1 MFWKAES
8 RGTVDPTATTLGEAM
23 EAEAVAMV
31 EEAVVAATP
40 AAIPIMQAEETKVVE
55 AGLEA
60 GLMSDPDPTAGVAT
74 NLHGNSAMGLSQT
87 TPISPRW

>member
-1 MFWKAES
+1 
-8 RGTVDPTATTLGEAM
+8 M

-40 AAIPIMQAEETKVVE
+40 ATTPAVTPMQAEETKVAE
-55 AGLEA
+55 EDLEA
-60 GLMSDPDPTAGVAT
+60 EPMADSDPTAGAAT
-74 NLHGNSAMGLSQT
+74 NLHGNSAMCLNQT